1 MRLRWVFAPLV
12 VAAVAAVVPL
22 IIGAE
27 PGGPGRGGGE
37 GAPGWV
43 FATYIVAGL
52 ALLAF
57 IALLCAWIAL
67 GRRRG

>member
-1 MRLRWVFAPLV
+1 
-12 VAAVAAVVPL
+12 
-22 IIGAE
+22 
-27 PGGPGRGGGE
+27 
-37 GAPGWV
+37 V

-57 IALLCAWIAL
+57 IALLCAWLAL